1 VTENGCDV
9 PGEDKIPLPDVLDDT
24 FRVDF
29 YRGYV
34 QAAQEAVTYDAV
46 PLRGYFAWSL
56 LGARPPPGRA
66 GLPHCGA
73 AYTLSCC
80 TWLRVLSRSD
90 MHATWAVVGHGPA
103 CQHHAAAVCLCC
115 TSASCILGRLLMHG
129 SALLKTPTHRQ
140 QDGAASLP
148 SVCTGTTQRLAAL
161 TGSAP
166 RGADNYEWADGYA
179 KRFGIVYVNY
189 TTQQR
194 YIKRSARVLANMF
207 GTV

>member
-90 MHATWAVVGHGPA
+90 MHATCMGCRRA
-103 CQHHAAAVCLCC
+103 
-115 TSASCILGRLLMHG
+115 R
-129 SALLKTPTHRQ
+129 
-140 QDGAASLP
+140 ASLP
-148 SVCTGTTQRLAAL
+148 APCRNSLPMMHLRVRHPWAL
-161 TGSAP
+161 THARVGSVENAYTQTAGRRRQSAICVYRHDAEAGSAH
-166 RGADNYEWADGYA
+166 W
-179 KRFGIVYVNY
+179 
-189 TTQQR
+189 QR
-194 YIKRSARVLANMF
+194 PARRRQL
-207 GTV
+207 